1 MAKFTVPLEVL
12 KAERKKSKEKIRK
25 LEEKM
30 NELLNSEE
38 QVIQVNQE
46 TENIETQV
54 KPDYLSE
61 FAELIQNPTYSDSNE
76 HLDEIREYA
85 DVNGVTLKTAYNALF
100 AEEKYEKIRQKAE
113 QDAYARLNAK
123 QSRKV
128 EAVDGGSGIGKKV
141 AKLNETQLQVAAASG
156 MTPEE
161 YAKYM

>member
-1 MAKFTVPLEVL
+1 MEKRTVPLEVL
-12 KAERKKSKEKIRK
+12 TSERKIYKEKIK
-25 LEEKM
+25 NMEGKM
-30 NELLNSEE
+30 EELLK
-38 QVIQVNQE
+38 NQI
-46 TENIETQV
+46 TENENVITEENIALQD

-61 FAELIQNPTYSDSNE
+61 FAQLMQNPTYSDSNE

-85 DVNGVTLKTAYNALF
+85 EMNGVTLKTAYNALF

-113 QDAYARLNAK
+113 QDAYARLNLK

-141 AKLNETQLQVAAASG
+141 AKLNSTQLEVASACG